1 MITRY
6 SRPEMRAIWTDEN
19 KLKLWLQIE
28 LLASEALVKEGVV
41 PKKDFK
47 RIKAG
52 CDKWFADLPGLVARQ
67 RELEKTLN
75 HDVIGFTTAVAEMID
90 SGSAPAS
97 GAVADA
103 LVGNTG
109 DAHAWSKVQKPSARA
124 RTAAA
129 GAAALP
135 SPSRWFHFGL
145 TSSDVGD
152 TCYAVQMQQSAD
164 ILIADVKVLLP
175 VIARRAKEHKFTPC
189 MGRSHGIHGE
199 PTTFGLK
206 MALMHDEFT
215 RALRRLQTVR
225 DVVGVGKIS
234 GAVGTSAHLS
244 PRVEAYVCKK
254 LGLRPAPIATQVV
267 QRDIHAEFQL
277 AMALVGASI
286 ERWAVEFRHLQRT
299 EVLEAEE
306 PFTKGQKGSSAMPH
320 KRNPITWE
328 RLTGLARVLRGNAVA
343 ALENVA
349 LWHERDISH
358 SSVERIIFPDSCT
371 LLDYMFGLLTR
382 LMDGLVAYPANMKK
396 NLGLSLGMWN
406 SQTVL
411 LALIKKGLTREAAYK
426 LVQDAAMK
434 TWEVK
439 HAGRDDADF
448 VEVLKAT
455 PEVAKHFKKGELEAL
470 CSLDFHFK
478 EVNNRFKKLEL

>member
-6 SRPEMRAIWTDEN
+6 SRSAMRAIWTDEN

-28 LLASEALVKEGVV
+28 LLASEALVKEGIV
-41 PKKDFK
+41 PAVDYAK
-47 RIKAG
+47 IKSG
-52 CDKWFADLPGLVARQ
+52 CDTWFADLPGLVVRQ

-75 HDVIGFTTAVAEMID
+75 HDVIGFTTAVAEQIND
-90 SGSAPAS
+90 
-97 GAVADA
+97 
-103 LVGNTG
+103 
-109 DAHAWSKVQKPSARA
+109 RA
-124 RTAAA
+124 
-129 GAAALP
+129 
-135 SPSRWFHFGL
+135 SRWFHYGL
-145 TSSDVGD
+145 TSSDIVD
-152 TCYAVQMQQSAD
+152 TAFGMQMVQSAD
-164 ILIADVKVLLP
+164 ILIADVKTLLP
-175 VIARRAKEHKFTPC
+175 IIARRAKEHRMTPC
-189 MGRSHGIHGE
+189 IGRSHGIHGE

-206 MALMHDEFT
+206 LALMHDEFE
-215 RALRRLQTVR
+215 RALGRLLGAKETVA
-225 DVVGVGKIS
+225 VGKLS
-234 GAVGTSAHLS
+234 GAVGTHAHLP
-244 PRVEAYVCKK
+244 PRVESFVCRK
-254 LGLRPAPIATQVV
+254 LGLRPAPIATQVI
-267 QRDIHAEFQL
+267 QRDIHGEFQTIL
-277 AMALVGASI
+277 ALIGASI

-306 PFTKGQKGSSAMPH
+306 PFAKGQKGSSAMPH

-382 LMDGLVAYPANMKK
+382 LMDGLLVYPENMKK

-411 LALIKKGLTREAAYK
+411 LALIRKGLTREAAYD
-426 LVQDAAMK
+426 LVQRNAMK
-434 TWEVK
+434 TWQVK
-439 HAGRDDADF
+439 HAGRADADF
-448 VEVLKAT
+448 LETLQNDSA
-455 PEVAKHFKKGELEAL
+455 VAQHFEKGELEKL

-478 EVNNRFKKLEL
+478 EVKNRFKKLGL

>member
-1 MITRY
+1 
-6 SRPEMRAIWTDEN
+6 MRAIWTDEN
-19 KLKLWLQIE
+19 KLRIWLEIE

-41 PKKDFK
+41 PAKDFA

-52 CDKWFADLPGLVARQ
+52 CDKWFADLPGLVERQ
-67 RELEKTLN
+67 KHHEKVLN
-75 HDVIGFTTAVAEMID
+75 HDVIGFTTAVAEKIND
-90 SGSAPAS
+90 
-97 GAVADA
+97 
-103 LVGNTG
+103 
-109 DAHAWSKVQKPSARA
+109 RA
-124 RTAAA
+124 
-129 GAAALP
+129 
-135 SPSRWFHFGL
+135 SRWFHFGL

-152 TCYAVQMQQSAD
+152 TCYAVQMVQSAD
-164 ILIADVKVLLP
+164 ILIEDVKTLLP
-175 VIARRAKEHKFTPC
+175 VIRRRANEHKFTPC
-189 MGRSHGIHGE
+189 IGRSHGIHAE

-206 MALMHDEFT
+206 LALMHDEFT
-215 RALRRLQTVR
+215 RALTRLERAR
-225 DVVGVGKIS
+225 DVAAVGKIS

-244 PRVEAYVCKK
+244 PRVEAFVCKK
-254 LGLRPAPIATQVV
+254 LGLQPAPLATQVV
-267 QRDIHAEFQL
+267 QRDIHAEYQGVL
-277 AMALVGASI
+277 ALVGASI

-382 LMDGLVAYPANMKK
+382 LMDGLAVYPENMQR

-411 LALIKKGLTREAAYK
+411 LALIRKGLTREEAYE
-426 LVQDAAMK
+426 LVQRSAMK

-439 HAGRDDADF
+439 HAGRADANFLEQLRNDPD
-448 VEVLKAT
+448 VGR
-455 PEVAKHFKKGELEAL
+455 HFKDGELEKL

-478 EVNNRFKKLEL
+478 EVNQRFKKLGL